1 MRFKRPRL
9 KRALLA
15 LLLVVAVALPLYLL
29 LIRPWQ
35 LRWGATDAEVARA
48 LPGDDFVSHPTF
60 NATRAVTV
68 NAPPEKIWPWLV
80 QIGLGRAGWYSYDWI
95 DNLSRPSARRI
106 LPEFQELKPGDL
118 IPVSPDGKQ
127 GFKVHTVEPGRYMIW
142 GEPGEMSWLWYL
154 DPVSPSETRLLTRIR
169 IKYDWTSPTMAFFLV
184 TDVGDIVMMRKCL
197 LGIKERA
204 EALATTG

>member
-1 MRFKRPRL
+1 MC
-9 KRALLA
+9 
-15 LLLVVAVALPLYLL
+15 
-29 LIRPWQ
+29 IR
-35 LRWGATDAEVARA
+35 D
-48 LPGDDFVSHPTF
+48 S
-60 NATRAVTV
+60 
-68 NAPPEKIWPWLV
+68 
-80 QIGLGRAGWYSYDWI
+80 
-95 DNLSRPSARRI
+95 
-106 LPEFQELKPGDL
+106 
-118 IPVSPDGKQ
+118 
-127 GFKVHTVEPGRYMIW
+127 VEPGRYMIW